1 MAKMMRWIRSHS
13 RTKAA
18 LLAVIATFVGVAV
31 LVFSSVSRSDA
42 TQQTFNETPPI
53 PSAVNLTLALDSID
67 TTTGTIHLRLDATPG
82 PRLSPAGAV
91 VFTSIGEIP
100 TIPVAPNV
108 DSQEQDATTLF
119 QKGDVSS
126 YPFEDYGSTI
136 RLAAFEGT
144 APIVPTSNTR
154 PKVALNVHGV
164 SNLAG
169 FNPTA
174 QVEVG
179 KDGTSTIILQVRR
192 TVGTR
197 AWVVVM
203 MAIYWVVAL
212 GAVAVAVMV
221 VRRKRQW
228 DTGLLL
234 WLGALI
240 FALFSFRTAAPGN
253 PPTGTVLDYY
263 AVFEAVGIV
272 VATLIVLII
281 HYVVQPP
288 ERLNMTPPP

>member
-1 MAKMMRWIRSHS
+1 MRWIRSHP

-18 LLAVIATFVGVAV
+18 LPAVIATFAGIAV
-31 LVFSSVSRSDA
+31 LVFSTGSRSDA
-42 TQQTFNETPPI
+42 SQQNLKEPP
-53 PSAVNLTLALDSID
+53 PGASAVNLTIGLDSID
-67 TTTGTIHLRLDATPG
+67 TSTGTMHLRLDAAAG

-91 VFTSIGEIP
+91 VFTSIGAIP
-100 TIPVAPNV
+100 AIPVAPDA
-108 DSQEQDATTLF
+108 DSQEQDATILF
-119 QKGDVSS
+119 QKGDESS
-126 YPFEDYGSTI
+126 YPFDDYESSI
-136 RLAAFEGT
+136 ELAAFEGT
-144 APIVPTSNTR
+144 APIVPTDNTR
-154 PKVALNVHGV
+154 PKVALNVLGV
-164 SNLAG
+164 SNIAG
-169 FNPTA
+169 FTTKA
-174 QVEVG
+174 QIEAA
-179 KDGTSTIILQVRR
+179 KDGTSTIILNVRR

-203 MAIYWVVAL
+203 MVIYWVIAL
-212 GAVAVAVMV
+212 GAVVVTVMV

-240 FALFSFRTAAPGN
+240 FALFAFRDAAPGN
-253 PPTGTVLDYY
+253 PPTGTILDYY

-272 VATLIVLII
+272 ILTLVALIV

>member
-1 MAKMMRWIRSHS
+1 MAF
-13 RTKAA
+13 
-18 LLAVIATFVGVAV
+18 LAVIATFVGVAV
-31 LVFSSVSRSDA
+31 LVFSTVSRSGA
-42 TQQTFNETPPI
+42 SQRAFKETPPI

-67 TTTGTIHLRLDATPG
+67 TSTGTMHLRLDASPG
-82 PRLSPAGAV
+82 PRLPPAGAV

-108 DSQEQDATTLF
+108 ETQEQDATTLF
-119 QKGDVSS
+119 QKGDESS

-136 RLAAFEGT
+136 RISAFEGT
-144 APIVPTSNTR
+144 APIVPAGNPR
-154 PKVALNVHGV
+154 PKVALNVLGV
-164 SNLAG
+164 SNLSG
-169 FNPTA
+169 FTPTA

-179 KDGTSTIILQVRR
+179 KDDTSTIVLQIRR
-192 TVGTR
+192 TVGIH

-221 VRRKRQW
+221 LRRKRQW

-272 VATLIVLII
+272 VAMLIVLIV